1 MRILCCVK
9 PVPDTLVWD
18 DAQNSV
24 VRSRALSINSADC
37 GALSFAL
44 ELKKSVGA
52 EITVLSMA
60 PQSAGRILQDLFAV
74 GADRIVLIS
83 DAAFSGSDSL
93 ATAKILSAAAAKL
106 GRFDLLLFGRRSSDG
121 ETGHVAAQ
129 TAQLLHLPCITNAA
143 GLSLSGDRLECTRLL
158 ENETQTL
165 SAALPC
171 VVSVCGR
178 HTLPPPSLSSLRDA
192 RGKAAEL
199 LTNRELQLPG
209 TEIGRS
215 SQTFVFSSYPMQP
228 PEAHGTFY
236 SDAQEGAR
244 AIWLAL
250 QTPPAALPRQSEAPE
265 LRRGRAAVVS
275 LSADAPS
282 AAAARELVGKVKTLY
297 EHVTLFDCC
306 SASADDSVLAEAIAD
321 AIRRAAP
328 AAVLFPA
335 TIRGRSIAP
344 LCAARLNAGLT
355 ADCTELRLESGALSM
370 IRPTFS
376 GTLLADIRSR
386 SAPYLASVRP
396 GVFPAGAVEADAVVP
411 VPAGAV
417 GRVTL
422 LRSISM
428 SGGAEWDGRVIL
440 SGGRAIGGKGGFAAL
455 HALAAKL
462 GARVCASRAAVDG
475 GYAPY
480 SCQVGQTG
488 AAVRP
493 QFYIAL
499 GISGAVQHMAGIRG
513 GALFAVNTDRKA
525 PIFRYADIGIT
536 APWQDVVQALSG
548 YCE

>member
-143 GLSLSGDRLECTRLL
+143 ELFLSGDRLECTRLL

-396 GVFPAGAVEADAVVP
+396 GVFPAGAIEADAVVP

-422 LRSISM
+422 LRSIST

-440 SGGRAIGGKGGFAAL
+440 SGGRAIGGKDGFAAL

-462 GARVCASRAAVDG
+462 GARVCASRAAVDS

-488 AAVRP
+488 VAVRP

-513 GALFAVNTDRKA
+513 GVIFAVNTDPKA

-536 APWQDVVQALSG
+536 APWQDVLRALSE
-548 YCE
+548 YCN

>member
-355 ADCTELRLESGALSM
+355 ADCTELRLENGALTM

-386 SAPYLASVRP
+386 SAPCLASVRP
-396 GVFPAGAVEADAVVP
+396 GVFPTGVVEADAVVP
-411 VPAGAV
+411 VPTSAA

-422 LRSISM
+422 LRSVS
-428 SGGAEWDGRVIL
+428 SSDGAEWDGRVIL
-440 SGGRAIGGKGGFAAL
+440 SGGRAIGGKDGFAAL

-462 GARVCASRAAVDG
+462 GARVCASRAAVDS

-536 APWQDVVQALSG
+536 APWQDVLRALSE
-548 YCE
+548 YCK